1 VTLTVPRIRI
11 GPRALVVLLVS
22 FAALFAA
29 PAANAAT
36 VGFNYYYGTL
46 YYVAAIGEANNV
58 TITGDSAGYQVTD
71 AGATLSAQFGCT
83 LSDTHHATCSGKYVR
98 WLYVKTGD
106 GDDTLS
112 LQSMT
117 SAFVDCGDGTDTLN
131 TPNTLAK
138 VSYCEL
144 VNAPAATTPPATTP
158 PPAAVTPPALTI
170 GQPVATMSTGGEV
183 PLTLA
188 CSATAASRCTG
199 TITFSLPKKA
209 SKSDVGMA
217 RRGAPNILGKDK
229 FSVAQGK
236 RRKVKISMT
245 GKGRGMVKHRGKLR
259 VTATLKIKQ
268 GGATTS
274 STQSLTI
281 KAPRRHHR

>member
-1 VTLTVPRIRI
+1 LTSPAPRITT
-11 GPRALVVLLVS
+11 GPRALAFLLVS
-22 FAALFAA
+22 IVALFAA

-36 VGFNYYYGTL
+36 VGINYYYGTL
-46 YYVAAIGEANNV
+46 YYLASNGESNNV
-58 TITGDSAGYQVTD
+58 TISGDSSGYQLSDT
-71 AGATLSAQFGCT
+71 GATLSAQYGCT
-83 LSDTHHATCSGKYVR
+83 LTDAHHATCGGQYVH
-98 WLYVKTGD
+98 WLYVSTAD

-117 SAFVDCGDGTDTLN
+117 SAYVDCGQGTDTLN
-131 TPNTLAK
+131 TPNTTAK

-144 VNAPAATTPPATTP
+144 VNAPAATTPPTTTP
-158 PPAAVTPPALTI
+158 TPPAVTPPPLSIA
-170 GQPVATMSTGGEV
+170 QPVATMTAGGDV

-199 TITFSLPKKA
+199 TIVFSLPKKA
-209 SKSDVGMA
+209 SKSDVGMS

-236 RRKVKISMT
+236 KRKVKISMT
-245 GKGRGMVKHRGKLR
+245 GKGRGMVKHRGRLR
-259 VTATLKIKQ
+259 VTATLKVKQ
-268 GGATTS
+268 DGKTTT

-281 KAPRRHHR
+281 KAPRRHR